1 MKVADTRLSRAATIV
16 WLSCTAMA
24 ASFLG
29 SAVME
34 PELAI
39 GEVAERSGLAVSAI
53 RFYEDKGLVVST
65 RTAGGQRR
73 FRRDVLRRLAFIQAA
88 QRVGLTLEEIGGALG
103 LLPPDSGPT
112 GPEWRG
118 PAAAGGPPPPPPGAP
133 PPPPPGPPPPRRRP
147 PPPPAVKAALGP
159 AARAPADRPAA
170 VGHEPGRLVAQA
182 RPEGVVEGVLQDG
195 GDAVVVLREDE
206 QVGVAGGDDLV
217 PALHRRRGEA
227 AGHHPLRRFL
237 EERQGPVP
245 PVEQG
250 HREPALARG
259 PGDAARAGPRVE
271 PR

>member
-88 QRVGLTLEEIGGALG
+88 QRVGLTLDEIGGALG
-103 LLPPDSGPT
+103 LLPPHSRPPR
-112 GPEWRG
+112 PEGRG
-118 PAAAGGPPPPPPGAP
+118 GCAPRRPPPRG
-133 PPPPPGPPPPRRRP
+133 RRRP
-147 PPPPAVKAALGP
+147 PPPP
-159 AARAPADRPAA
+159 R
-170 VGHEPGRLVAQA
+170 
-182 RPEGVVEGVLQDG
+182 
-195 GDAVVVLREDE
+195 
-206 QVGVAGGDDLV
+206 
-217 PALHRRRGEA
+217 
-227 AGHHPLRRFL
+227 
-237 EERQGPVP
+237 
-245 PVEQG
+245 
-250 HREPALARG
+250 
-259 PGDAARAGPRVE
+259 
-271 PR
+271 